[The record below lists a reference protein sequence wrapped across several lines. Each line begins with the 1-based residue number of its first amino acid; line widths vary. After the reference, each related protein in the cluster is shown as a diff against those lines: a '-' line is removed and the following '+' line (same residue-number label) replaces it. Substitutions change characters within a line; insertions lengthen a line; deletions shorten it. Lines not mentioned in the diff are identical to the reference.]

1 MKHIAVISNMYYPV
15 MGATSAV
22 IDKYLRELK
31 EDYTFHIITKTYEI
45 DFPPSEEFD
54 IFYISSF
61 RHRLYQRCMY
71 NVKKGNNVLLSKLLL
86 FLVRIS
92 MVIQNQWS
100 FPTSRRWE
108 INAYYQQLVALY
120 EKYHI
125 DTVIAVSDNFV
136 SQLAM
141 LKFKERYQ
149 NVKWI
154 ALILDPYHD
163 LFVYYK
169 YKLIKCLWKKA
180 NERKELE
187 IYKKADYLLFSIE
200 MYNHVIEIYDID
212 KNKIFPLYFTL
223 NKDLS
228 DGSFSCDENVSSL
241 VYAGGFYKEIR
252 NPEFALSSLSLV
264 ANMRLTMYL
273 HKGDCDDIVERF
285 LSNRILR
292 KCVVGRKE
300 YIDILKYKCDILV
313 NVGNKSSLQAPSKML
328 ELLSTGKPIINFSF
342 SKDSQY
348 EMIEKYPLGIN
359 IMDQDKDAP
368 YKITEFCKRM
378 KGKKMQFEEILELF
392 PDNNIS
398 NQVKNLKGLIEM

>member
-54 IFYISSF
+54 ISYISSF

-86 FLVRIS
+86 FLVRVS

>member
-54 IFYISSF
+54 ISYISSF

-228 DGSFSCDENVSSL
+228 DGSFSCDENVCSL